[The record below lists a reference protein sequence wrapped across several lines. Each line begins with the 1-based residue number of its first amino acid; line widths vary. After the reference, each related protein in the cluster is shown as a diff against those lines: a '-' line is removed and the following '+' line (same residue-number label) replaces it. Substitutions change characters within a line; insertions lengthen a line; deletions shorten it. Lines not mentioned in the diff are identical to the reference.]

1 MALQKAVIYKGIDI
15 PEAYY
20 KITRVMIEDT
30 VSDNKKVWQVQLM
43 VTPFT
48 DATKSNALPERYHNI
63 MISAEKDLN
72 YPNYYSWL
80 KGIAMFKMA
89 VDILDDTPKEVEE
102 IAIAEE

>member
-20 KITRVMIEDT
+20 KITRVMIEDKT
-30 VSDNKKVWQVQLM
+30 TSGGKAWNVQLM

-80 KGIAMFKMA
+80 KGIAMFETA
-89 VDILDDTPKEVEE
+89 IDILDDTPKEVEE